1 MLSTP
6 LEGNLIVGS
15 SRPINKTCT
24 AFMCTYYLYKIRGI
38 ESVVTTGNPFDGN
51 PRSEYFLTP
60 SMFEY
65 TQYFSRK
72 IPLTY
77 LYLRT

>member
-1 MLSTP
+1 
-6 LEGNLIVGS
+6 
-15 SRPINKTCT
+15 
-24 AFMCTYYLYKIRGI
+24 MCTYYLYKIRGI
-38 ESVVTTGNPFDGN
+38 ESVATTGNPFDGN

-65 TQYFSRK
+65 TQYFSRE